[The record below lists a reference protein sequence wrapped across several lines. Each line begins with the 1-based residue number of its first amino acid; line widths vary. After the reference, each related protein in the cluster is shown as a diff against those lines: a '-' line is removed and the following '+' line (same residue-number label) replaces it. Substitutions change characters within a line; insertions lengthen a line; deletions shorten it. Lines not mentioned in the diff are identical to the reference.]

1 MDVPKE
7 ELMTFVLDDGSHV
20 TARLALLEESSDLGM
35 LMSGR
40 RKGESTI
47 RLESISAED
56 LRHMLIYAT
65 TEPLPDLTHAQALSL
80 LRQMRRFEFT
90 EEIGNYEI
98 CDALKDPS
106 PSFLALLTLED
117 FPMIFA
123 AHCVP
128 GCNTRP
134 YGEAYAR
141 LFMATRDAPWEEA
154 TAVACELFY
163 AYEGEFALD
172 VMFFWCC
179 THAQDPNVD
188 KLLAEVNKLL
198 EWKNSEISEH
208 DLLSRDVGAC
218 RSLEE
223 FVLNHAR
230 RLVLA
235 RGLKRANDGML
246 RAVEFVPG
254 DRCVRCDMPAASVRA
269 GCGICDAHRY
279 CCNVVMEPCAC
290 GSGRLTTECVEV
302 AGRMRKLCLTCATK
316 LRASLTAPPEKRQ
329 RTES

>member
-1 MDVPKE
+1 
-7 ELMTFVLDDGSHV
+7 
-20 TARLALLEESSDLGM
+20 
-35 LMSGR
+35 
-40 RKGESTI
+40 
-47 RLESISAED
+47 
-56 LRHMLIYAT
+56 MLIYAT
-65 TEPLPDLTHAQALSL
+65 TDPLPDLTHAQALSL

-106 PSFLALLTLED
+106 PSFLASLMLED

-123 AHCVP
+123 AHYVP
-128 GCNTRP
+128 GSNTRP

-154 TAVACELFY
+154 ADVAGELFY
-163 AYEGEFALD
+163 AHEGEFALD

-188 KLLAEVNKLL
+188 KLLATVNKQLG
-198 EWKNSEISEH
+198 WNHRNKNEISEH

-218 RSLEE
+218 RSLGE
-223 FVLNHAR
+223 FVLDHAR

-235 RGLKRANDGML
+235 RGIRRADDGML
-246 RAVEFVPG
+246 RAVELVPG
-254 DRCVRCDMPAASVRA
+254 DRCVRCDMPAEFMRA

-279 CCNVVMEPCAC
+279 CCNIVMEPCAC
-290 GSGRLTTECVEV
+290 GSGRLTTESVEV
-302 AGRMRKLCLTCATK
+302 AGRTRGLCLTCATK
-316 LRASLTAPPEKRQ
+316 LRASRTERPKKRQ
-329 RTES
+329 HTES